1 MKLIPA
7 LSGRNQFVMLFD
19 KDEDFVGYEEV
30 FYSINC
36 ILSDRRTVRRLA
48 LAGLEGIGYVIIL
61 DRN

>member
-1 MKLIPA
+1 
-7 LSGRNQFVMLFD
+7 MLFD